1 LGLVNTAER
10 DKSSAEFR
18 IEVYDGDTGLKVN
31 TIGGITIKAGRLLQ
45 IGSLLTKYAP
55 GTQQG
60 YVKLTRTQG
69 SNPFVAYSIINDGGQ
84 PGERTGDGAYLASS
98 P

>member
-1 LGLVNTAER
+1 M
-10 DKSSAEFR
+10 
-18 IEVYDGDTGLKVN
+18 
-31 TIGGITIKAGRLLQ
+31 IKARRLLQ
-45 IGSLLTKYAP
+45 IGSVLAKYAP
-55 GTQQG
+55 GVQQG

-84 PGERTGDGAYLASS
+84 PNEGSGDGAYLASS